1 MRFVEYAKRRYD
13 AAIEEIERLKQAE
26 FPYAQIRDALLQ
38 LEKVFRQQRGLLD
51 KLTVRSSLPVAK
63 NACSQSLSVLF
74 IYTPFLGFVL
84 RATNVRN
91 AFETYAPVLRLAR
104 RLLGPDTK
112 LLLSSEW
119 DYSPFVYLP
128 TADLPDFVLIGVPAF
143 ESSNPL
149 LISLAGHELGH
160 NVWNQQDLGKSF
172 DTVLREEVLKALKNR
187 FWGEYQ
193 QVYPNTSQSD
203 LLTNMFVQHTW
214 LPAHVFAKRQ
224 LEEIFCDV
232 MGLRLFSEA
241 YLHAFAYLLS
251 PCIPGERS
259 PIYPTIEARV
269 KYLLEAARAIGVAVP
284 PNYAALFDS
293 QLDPSNPVVK
303 LLASIADAAVSVVA
317 PQAIDAAVKL
327 ADSKSVPKKSPE
339 NVATIRKDL
348 QMVMPGADNKPLTDI
363 VNAGWECSHDEKLWA
378 DWPQIDQADRI
389 RVLNDLLLKS
399 FEVAEYC
406 ERIGVP

>member
-1 MRFVEYAKRRYD
+1 MQFVEYAKRRYD
-13 AAIEEIERLKQAE
+13 AAIHEIERLKQSE

-38 LEKVFRQQRGLLD
+38 LEKLFRHQRTILD
-51 KLTVRSSLPVAK
+51 KLTARSSPEVAK
-63 NACSQSLSVLF
+63 NACSQSLTALF
-74 IYTPFLGFVL
+74 TYTPFLGFVL

-104 RLLGPDTK
+104 RLLGPGTK

-128 TADLPDFVLIGVPAF
+128 TSDLPEFVLIGVPAY

-160 NVWNQQDLGKSF
+160 NVWNQEDLGRTF
-172 DTVLREEVLKALKNR
+172 DVVLRDEVLKALKTKH
-187 FWGEYQ
+187 WSDYQ
-193 QVYPNTSQSD
+193 QIYPNNSQTD

-224 LEEIFCDV
+224 LEEVFCDV

-259 PIYPTIEARV
+259 PIYPTIQSRV
-269 KYLLEAARAIGVAVP
+269 RYLLDAAQVVAADAP
-284 PNYAALFDS
+284 SNYADLFDS
-293 QLDPSNPVVK
+293 QLDPSNPVIK
-303 LLASIADAAVSVVA
+303 LLVSIADAAVDVVV
-317 PQAIDAAVKL
+317 PQAIDRAVAF
-327 ADSKSVPKKSPE
+327 ADNKSLPKRSRQ
-339 NVATIRKDL
+339 NVAAICKDL
-348 QMVMPGADNKPLTDI
+348 QMVMPAAGNEPLTDI
-363 VNAGWECSHDEKLWA
+363 VNAGWHCSHDSALWGEV
-378 DWPQIDQADRI
+378 PQIDHADRP

-399 FEVAEYC
+399 LEVAEYY
-406 ERIGVP
+406 ERIGTP